1 MAELVTFI
9 GNLNLGTFIV
19 LWTSTIMLIILVSLL
34 LVSVNQVNREAIELS
49 NRVKKLTTEHSE
61 QQFKLGN
68 DDI

>member
-19 LWTSTIMLIILVSLL
+19 LWTSTIMLLILVSLL
-34 LVSVNQVNREAIELS
+34 LVSVNQVNRETTKIS
-49 NRVKKLTTEHSE
+49 NRVNKMTTEHSE
-61 QQFKLGN
+61 QQLKLGN